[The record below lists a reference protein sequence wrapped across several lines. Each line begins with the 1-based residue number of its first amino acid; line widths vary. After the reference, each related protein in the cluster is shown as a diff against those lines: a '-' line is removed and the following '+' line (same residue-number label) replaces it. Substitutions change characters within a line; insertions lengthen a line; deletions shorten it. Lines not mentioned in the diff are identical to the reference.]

1 MNIMSYFGTSGPRSD
16 FNRSIGAGYVRRLNL
31 DAQRNTR
38 GIGSIGQA
46 PLKLSTFNT
55 RKAIDNTI
63 ATRGVNIRDRLNNWY
78 NSKTPD
84 QYGDVNQLL
93 AKVRAWEN
101 HASKVVM
108 VKLQQ
113 KQVAEARHAAFALDV
128 DEMYKLN
135 DRVKEQFQLI
145 TDGRS
150 QEANDNIVTESI
162 KEAAKLDNKYKDST
176 LDTYIPGYSNIFGK
190 YTGLNFKSVEI
201 SMLEYAG
208 GKFDA
213 DGNVLKAGLLQKR
226 SVARKEHT
234 NATEVLD
241 RVYVKDV
248 EDWMVSG
255 PLMRE
260 SKTALVISPLMLSI
274 GVLGGVYLM
283 DKFAKRGPRKATG
296 NKSAAYAVFS

>member
-1 MNIMSYFGTSGPRSD
+1 MSIMSYFGTSGPRSD

-84 QYGDVNQLL
+84 QYGDVSQLQRKVEAWQAHENQV
-93 AKVRAWEN
+93 VRA
-101 HASKVVM
+101 
-108 VKLQQ
+108 KLQQ
-113 KQVAEARHAAFALDV
+113 KKIAEARHADFALDV
-128 DEMYKLN
+128 DEMYRI
-135 DRVKEQFQLI
+135 DSIVKEQFQLI
-145 TDGRS
+145 TDGRH
-150 QEANDNIVTESI
+150 QEANENIVTDNI
-162 KEAAKLDNKYKDST
+162 KEAAKLDNKYKDSSKE
-176 LDTYIPGYSNIFGK
+176 TYIPGYSNIFGK
-190 YTGLNFKSVEI
+190 YNGLNFKSVES
-201 SMLEYAG
+201 SMLKYAG
-208 GKFDA
+208 GSFDSK
-213 DGNVLKAGLLQKR
+213 GNLLKAGLLQKR
-226 SVARKEHT
+226 DAARKEHA
-234 NATEVLD
+234 NATQVLD

-260 SKTALVISPLMLSI
+260 SKTVLVVSPMMLAAGVI
-274 GVLGGVYLM
+274 GGMYLM
-283 DKFAKRGPRKATG
+283 NKFGKRGPRKATG

>member
-78 NSKTPD
+78 NSKITD

-93 AKVRAWEN
+93 TKVRAWED
-101 HASKVVM
+101 HASRVVM
-108 VKLQQ
+108 AKLQQ
-113 KQVAEARHAAFALDV
+113 KEVAEARHAAFALDV
-128 DEMYKLN
+128 DEMYRLN
-135 DRVKEQFQLI
+135 DIVKEQFQLI
-145 TDGRS
+145 SDGRH
-150 QEANDNIVTESI
+150 QEANDNIVTDSI

-190 YTGLNFKSVEI
+190 YTGLNFDDVET

-213 DGNVLKAGLLQKR
+213 NGNQLKPGLLQKR
-226 SVARKEHT
+226 DAARKAHKE
-234 NATEVLD
+234 ATQVLD
-241 RVYVKDV
+241 RVYIKDV

-260 SKTALVISPLMLSI
+260 SKTALVISPMMLAA
-274 GVLGGVYLM
+274 GVISGIYVMNKL
-283 DKFAKRGPRKATG
+283 AKRGPRKATG

>member
-1 MNIMSYFGTSGPRSD
+1 MNIVSYFGTSGPRSD

-31 DAQRNTR
+31 QSQRNTR

-55 RKAIDNTI
+55 RKAVKNTI
-63 ATRGVNIRDRLNNWY
+63 DRRGFNIRDRLNDWY

-84 QYGDVNQLL
+84 QYGDVRELHR
-93 AKVRAWEN
+93 KVEAWQSQEN
-101 HASKVVM
+101 DVVR

-113 KQVAEARHAAFALDV
+113 KQIAEARHSAFALDV

-135 DRVKEQFQLI
+135 NIVKEQFQLI
-145 TDGRS
+145 TEGRH
-150 QEANDNIVTESI
+150 QEANDNIVTETI

-176 LDTYIPGYSNIFGK
+176 EDTYIPGYSNIFGR
-190 YTGLNFKSVEI
+190 YTGLNFRSVEI
-201 SMLEYAG
+201 SMLQYAG

-213 DGNVLKAGLLQKR
+213 NGDLLKVGLLQKR
-226 SVARKEHT
+226 DLAREEHT

-260 SKTALVISPLMLSI
+260 SKTALVISPMMLAAGVI
-274 GVLGGVYLM
+274 GGMYLLN
-283 DKFAKRGPRKATG
+283 KLSTRGPRKATG